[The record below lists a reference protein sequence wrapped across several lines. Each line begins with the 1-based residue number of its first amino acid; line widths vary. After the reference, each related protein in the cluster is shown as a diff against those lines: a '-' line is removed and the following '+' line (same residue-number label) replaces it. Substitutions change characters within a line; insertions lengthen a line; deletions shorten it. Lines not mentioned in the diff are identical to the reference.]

1 MRTTML
7 VLGGATALLLTIPTA
22 TAGRSTPATG
32 ADHLAMGP
40 IELAY
45 PMDGA
50 WAQGQDNTQG
60 KAQSQ
65 GNAQG
70 KAQGRAQGQAQ
81 SQGQGQSQ
89 GRAQGQAQ
97 GQGRG
102 QAQGPPGA
110 RAQGRGQGQGPPE
123 ARGRGNPP
131 PDRAA
136 FNRGLAERSVE
147 VRARRNTGA
156 RGMTVRRE
164 GGNVRFLK
172 ADGTALFELPEE
184 AADRMGYWWVNR
196 VLGTEEAARRAGPDR
211 DRDQD
216 RDGGG
221 IFGDILG
228 GQEDADRGG
237 APAFCRSGA
246 GHPVWGRGWCVDKG
260 FGLGDRDG
268 RWGWARTD
276 DVTLRNPD
284 PDRDVFD
291 QGGLIDILGDVVF
304 GRLAVQ
310 SLVLGA
316 DEPLAGRWIGQTDG
330 PRVLRITAGDL
341 PVAELVDAERDGS
354 VDAIVFNLGG

>member
-7 VLGGATALLLTIPTA
+7 VLGGATAVLMTMPMA
-22 TAGRSTPATG
+22 TAGRSAPATG
-32 ADHLAMGP
+32 ADHTAAPVQLAHP
-40 IELAY
+40 LENA
-45 PMDGA
+45 GA
-50 WAQGQDNTQG
+50 LD
-60 KAQSQ
+60 
-65 GNAQG
+65 
-70 KAQGRAQGQAQ
+70 RAQGQAQ
-81 SQGQGQSQ
+81 GPGKAQGPGNAQGQAQGQGQGGAQGQGQGQ

-102 QAQGPPGA
+102 QPQGPPGA
-110 RAQGRGQGQGPPE
+110 RGQGRGQGQPG

-131 PDRAA
+131 PDRDT
-136 FNRGLAERSVE
+136 FNRGLAERSIQA
-147 VRARRNTGA
+147 RTRRNGGA

-164 GGNVRFLK
+164 GGTVRFLK
-172 ADGTALFELPEE
+172 DDSTALFELPED

-211 DRDQD
+211 DRDRD

-228 GQEDADRGG
+228 GQDDADRGG
-237 APAFCRSGA
+237 APAFCRNGE

-268 RWGWARTD
+268 RWGWVRTD
-276 DVTLRNPD
+276 DVTLRRPD
-284 PDRDVFD
+284 PERDVFD

-316 DEPLAGRWIGQTDG
+316 DEPLAGRWIGQNDG

>member
-1 MRTTML
+1 MRTIML
-7 VLGGATALLLTIPTA
+7 VLGGATALLMTIPTA
-22 TAGRSTPATG
+22 TAGRSGPAAP
-32 ADHLAMGP
+32 ADHLAVGSV
-40 IELAY
+40 EVAH
-45 PMDGA
+45 PMESA
-50 WAQGQDNTQG
+50 
-60 KAQSQ
+60 
-65 GNAQG
+65 
-70 KAQGRAQGQAQ
+70 
-81 SQGQGQSQ
+81 
-89 GRAQGQAQ
+89 RAQGQAQ
-97 GQGRG
+97 GQGRVQGQGQAQGRG

-110 RAQGRGQGQGPPE
+110 RGQEQGQGPPGARGQGRGQGQGPPG

-131 PDRAA
+131 PDRAT

-147 VRARRNTGA
+147 ARARRNAGA

-172 ADGTALFELPEE
+172 ADGTALLELPEE

-196 VLGTEEAARRAGPDR
+196 VLGTEEAAVRAGPDR
-211 DRDQD
+211 DRD

-228 GQEDADRGG
+228 SQDDADRGG

-260 FGLGDRDG
+260 FGLGDQDG

-316 DEPLAGRWIGQTDG
+316 DEPLAGRWIGQNDG